1 MKTNSD
7 HRLPALL
14 DLGDG
19 SYHFNYN
26 MREVE
31 INDESGVRTAFEYDT
46 VHVLDN
52 RYETIVAAM
61 IRERYT
67 IDGELSV
74 QRQRDEKPVEFQAYF
89 DYCEECKTIVKQGL
103 GL

>member
-7 HRLPALL
+7 HRPTILL
-14 DLGDG
+14 NLGDG
-19 SYHFNYN
+19 TYHFNYN
-26 MREVE
+26 ISEVGL
-31 INDESGVRTAFEYDT
+31 NDESGTRTAFEYDT
-46 VHVLDN
+46 LHVREF

-67 IDGELSV
+67 IDEELSI
-74 QRQRDEKPVEFQAYF
+74 QRQREEKPGEFNGYF
-89 DYCEECKTIVKQGL
+89 DYCEECKSIVKQLL

>member
-7 HRLPALL
+7 HRPESLL

-19 SYHFNYN
+19 SWHFNYN
-26 MREVE
+26 IQEIEV
-31 INDESGVRTAFEYDT
+31 NDESGARTAFEYDT
-46 VHVLDN
+46 VHIRDN
-52 RYETIVAAM
+52 RYESIVVAM

-67 IDGELSV
+67 IDEELSI
-74 QRQRDEKPVEFQAYF
+74 QRQRDEKTGEFQEYF

-103 GL
+103 AL

>member
-7 HRLPALL
+7 HRPPALL

-19 SYHFNYN
+19 SYHFNFN
-26 MREVE
+26 IKEIEVE
-31 INDESGVRTAFEYDT
+31 DESGNRMAFEYDT
-46 VHVLDN
+46 VHVQND

-61 IRERYT
+61 IRDRYSL
-67 IDGELSV
+67 DDELSIH
-74 QRQRDEKPVEFQAYF
+74 RQRDEKPVEFQVYF

>member
-7 HRLPALL
+7 HRPPALL

-19 SYHFNYN
+19 SWHFNYN

-31 INDESGVRTAFEYDT
+31 RENEPGTGMVFEYDT
-46 VHVLDN
+46 VHVRDN
-52 RYETIVAAM
+52 RYEAVVAAM
-61 IRERYT
+61 IREKYT
-67 IDGELSV
+67 VDEELSI
-74 QRQRDEKPVEFQAYF
+74 QRQRDEKSEEFREYF
-89 DYCEECKTIVKQGL
+89 DYCEECKSKARQGL

>member
-7 HRLPALL
+7 HRPPALL
-14 DLGDG
+14 NLGDG
-19 SYHFNYN
+19 SWHFNYN
-26 MREVE
+26 IREIE
-31 INDESGVRTAFEYDT
+31 MQDESGNRMAFEYDT
-46 VHVLDN
+46 LHVQND

-74 QRQRDEKPVEFQAYF
+74 QRQRDEKPAEFQAYF